1 MNCQV
6 CGAEMVPA
14 AASCQRCGI
23 QAAGQAYDPAPPG
36 DPAQAA
42 GPGPAYSWAP
52 PAGFS
57 PPADYSLGGLA
68 TALTVT
74 LALSATASLI
84 SIGLPVL
91 EVAVILLFLPLIPV
105 FIVWFYQARKNADGR
120 GWRQRWGPG
129 WAIGAWFVPVIFLW
143 FPYQIMADIWRAG
156 LPASE
161 RGRPPWLPIAWWA
174 CWLLAWFTGFRYIS
188 ATTSTFH
195 GFTAGFYLG
204 ETIPSKI
211 FEAAAAILLIL
222 VIRAV
227 SNEGVGRPLAPD
239 QPPPAAPAA

>member
-23 QAAGQAYDPAPPG
+23 PAGQAYDPAPPG

-42 GPGPAYSWAP
+42 GPGPAYSWTP

-68 TALTVT
+68 TALTVM
-74 LALSATASLI
+74 LALSAAASLI

-105 FIVWFYQARKNADGR
+105 FIVWFYQARKNAGGR

-161 RGRPPWLPIAWWA
+161 RGRPAWLPIAWWA

-188 ATTSTFH
+188 TTASTFH

-211 FEAAAAILLIL
+211 FGAAAAILLIL